1 MGAYNTVIV
10 DQVCPSCNNRV
21 EVRIQFKYGDT
32 WQYTYHVGDRL
43 KWGGNAI
50 GEPGAKQVV
59 ADGVVEE
66 EQCPICKYR
75 WPDYEVWIE
84 DDRIVDVRTAS
95 KKFDFVGLHRSYI
108 VLQP

>member
-1 MGAYNTVIV
+1 MGAYNTVTL
-10 DQVCPSCNNRV
+10 DQVCPSCHNRV

-32 WQYTYHVGDRL
+32 WQYSYQLGDRL
-43 KWGGNAI
+43 TWGGNSI

-59 ADGVVEE
+59 ADGAVEGT
-66 EQCPICKYR
+66 CPVCKYE

-84 DDRIVDVRTAS
+84 DDRIVDVRPAS
-95 KKFDFVGLHRSYI
+95 GLHDFVTIQESYI

>member
-1 MGAYNTVIV
+1 MGAYNTVII
-10 DQVCPSCNNRV
+10 DQVCPGCHNRV
-21 EVRIQFKYGDT
+21 EVRIQFKYADT

-43 KWGGNAI
+43 KWGGNSI
-50 GEPGAKQVV
+50 GEPGAKQVI

-66 EQCPICKYR
+66 ERCPVCKYE

-84 DDRIVDVRTAS
+84 DDKIVDVRTAS
-95 KKFDFVGLHRSYI
+95 GKFDFVGLHKSYI